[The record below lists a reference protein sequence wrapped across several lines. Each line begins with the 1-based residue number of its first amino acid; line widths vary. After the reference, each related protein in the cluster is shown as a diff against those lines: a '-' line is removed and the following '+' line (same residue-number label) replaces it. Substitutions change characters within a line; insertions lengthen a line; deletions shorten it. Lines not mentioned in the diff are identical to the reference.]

1 MMPQLSS
8 MIMNSS
14 TFVMLIMIVLLV
26 FSLISWAFFF
36 ERLFFIKKISKEIS
50 EMTTNAL
57 NSASFDDFLRGVKY
71 NEFKIINFF
80 SSMLEGTNVSE
91 MLEKKELVEKK
102 IENGINDTIENIYGV
117 LEYLSM
123 IVTISPFLGL
133 LGTVWGIM
141 TSFMEIGVTGE
152 ASLAVVAPGIAEALV
167 TTIAGL
173 VVAIPASIFYAYF
186 NRKAKAKEAQIVN
199 IYNLITGIIE
209 YDSKKR

>member
-8 MIMNSS
+8 MVLNST
-14 TFVMLIMIVLLV
+14 TFVMLIIIVLAI
-26 FSLISWAFFF
+26 FSVISWAFFF
-36 ERLFFIKKISKEIS
+36 ERLFFVKKISKEIK
-50 EMTTNAL
+50 EMTDGASKS
-57 NSASFDDFLRGVKY
+57 NSFEDFMRSVKY
-71 NEFKIINFF
+71 GEFEQISFF
-80 SSMLEGTNVSE
+80 STLLEDVKVSDV
-91 MLEKKELVEKK
+91 LDKKEMVEKK
-102 IENGINDTIENIYGV
+102 IENGINDTIEKIYGP

-141 TSFMEIGVTGE
+141 SAFMEIGVTGE

-199 IYNLITGIIE
+199 LYNLITGIIE
-209 YDSKKR
+209 YDSKKG